1 MSASA
6 LTQLGVSSDLLSS
19 EEKSF
24 LDTHG
29 YLNLG
34 LILSDQELESIRGRI
49 AALISAEGDAAG
61 KELRE
66 SVFVRNKVDEG
77 AERLSDLVNKGAEFD
92 VFYSNPRV
100 LAAISHVLGNSIKL
114 SSLNYRAA
122 IPGAGLQKLHA
133 DYPESVPKNDY
144 RVCNSIWLLDDFSEK
159 NGATRIVPGT
169 HLHEQLPQDVMEN
182 PMDSHP
188 NEIILEAPAGSVVIF
203 NSHVWHG
210 GTTNRTER
218 PRRAIH
224 SYFCRRDQPQQINQK
239 SYILPE
245 TLERISPAAI
255 ELLDVKTL

>member
-1 MSASA
+1 MSDAVLNELGASP
-6 LTQLGVSSDLLSS
+6 DLLSP

-24 LDTHG
+24 LDTQG

-34 LILSDQELESIRGRI
+34 PILSNSELESVRNKI
-49 AALISAEGDAAG
+49 ATLIDQEGEKAG

-66 SVFVRNKVDEG
+66 STFVRNKIDEG
-77 AERLSDLVNKGAEFD
+77 TERLSDLVNKGAEFD
-92 VFYSNPRV
+92 IFYSHPRV
-100 LAAISHVLGNSIKL
+100 LAAIAHVLGRNMKL

-133 DYPESVPKNDY
+133 DYPDSVPPGDY

-169 HLHEQLPQDVMEN
+169 HLHQQLPQEVMEN
-182 PMDSHP
+182 PMDPHP

-210 GTTNRTER
+210 GTTNRTNHL
-218 PRRAIH
+218 RRAVH
-224 SYFCRRDQPQQINQK
+224 SYFCRRDQPQQIDQK
-239 SYILPE
+239 TYILQD
-245 TLERISPAAI
+245 TLVRISPAAAQ
-255 ELLDVKTL
+255 LLDV

>member
-1 MSASA
+1 MSPSA
-6 LTQLGVSSDLLSS
+6 LTQLGVSSDLLSL

-24 LDTHG
+24 LDTNG

-34 LILSDQELESIRGRI
+34 PILSNQALESIRKRV
-49 AALISAEGDAAG
+49 AALLLAEGEAGG

-66 SVFVRNKVDEG
+66 SVFVRNKIDEG
-77 AERLSDLVNKGAEFD
+77 TERLSDLVNKGAEFD
-92 VFYSNPRV
+92 IFYTHPRV
-100 LAAISHVLGNSIKL
+100 LAAISHVLGNNIKL

-133 DYPESVPKNDY
+133 DYPESVPAGDY

-169 HLHEQLPQDVMEN
+169 HRHQQLPQDVMED
-182 PMDSHP
+182 PMKSHP
-188 NEIILEAPAGSVVIF
+188 DEIILEAPAGSVVIF

-210 GTTNRTER
+210 GTTNHTSN

-239 SYILPE
+239 TYILPE
-245 TLERISPAAI
+245 TISRIPPPAV
-255 ELLDVKTL
+255 ELLDVL

>member
-49 AALISAEGDAAG
+49 AALISTEGDAAG

-144 RVCNSIWLLDDFSEK
+144 RVCNSIWLLDNFSEK